1 MDNRELSSYI
11 KKESRK
17 VIDSSTT
24 YGTILPFPMKIQS
37 GNILQEHARTWVL
50 SSLLSQGLKS
60 VSFESNAFTVF
71 LNDLSL
77 APVSGMDRERNNER
91 NRESSKIEGS
101 DDKSRNMNMNMNM
114 ATKDDDLIT
123 PADLLVKWLE
133 TSDSTHPNFK
143 VRHLLIHCLLF
154 ICLSLNFFIY
164 FFICLSIYLFIYL
177 FIYIFIYL

>member
-17 VIDSSTT
+17 EIDSSTI
-24 YGTILPFPMKIQS
+24 YGTILPFSMKLQS

-60 VSFESNAFTVF
+60 VSFESNIFTVF

-77 APVSGMDRERNNER
+77 APVSGIDREKNIER
-91 NRESSKIEGS
+91 NQENSKIERL
-101 DDKSRNMNMNMNM
+101 DDKNMNKNMNMNM
-114 ATKDDDLIT
+114 ATEDDDLIT

-143 VRHLLIHCLLF
+143 VRHRLIHLF
-154 ICLSLNFFIY
+154 IY
-164 FFICLSIYLFIYL
+164 IYLFIYS
-177 FIYIFIYL
+177 FIS